1 MRPTQSVTIKIIKEQ
16 MLTDFIM
23 YQILLLSACHELIHL
38 ILIITH
44 DTYIGIIASP
54 ILYEGNCC
62 REVR

>member
-38 ILIITH
+38 ILIIT
-44 DTYIGIIASP
+44 
-54 ILYEGNCC
+54 L
-62 REVR
+62 